1 MEGLKFLGTNGSN
14 IKDMLEYC
22 PDFQSSPLAAL
33 EQTLQMRILY
43 PTCPDTLRC
52 YPVKQDPFLV
62 YKSPNV
68 YFAGN
73 QAEFSTKRLENGT
86 RLICVPKFRKTK
98 QIVLMNLDTQHTF
111 SYQFDCS
118 YLMPAPTDHN

>member
-1 MEGLKFLGTNGSN
+1 MRAVETSMSRLTSAIAPVL
-14 IKDMLEYC
+14 LVVL
-22 PDFQSSPLAAL
+22 PLCL
-33 EQTLQMRILY
+33 FGPYTLY
-43 PTCPDTLRC
+43 
-52 YPVKQDPFLV
+52 
-62 YKSPNV
+62 
-68 YFAGN
+68 AGN